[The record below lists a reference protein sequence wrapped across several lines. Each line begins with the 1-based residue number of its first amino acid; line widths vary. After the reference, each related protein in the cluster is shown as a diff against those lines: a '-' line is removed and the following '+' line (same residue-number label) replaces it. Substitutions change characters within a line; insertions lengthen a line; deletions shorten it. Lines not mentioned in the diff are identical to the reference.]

1 MARPKIDFNTFVPED
16 LTKSTID
23 WGTVATGLTTE
34 LSRIKDQKEKN
45 ISEQEDKTYEINREL
60 RDIEQ
65 YDNTTLNDLVIDASS
80 SAGDFLKVQSD
91 LYGRGII
98 SQSDLTKARTRISSN
113 FTDFAKGA
121 KNYDA
126 SYKKYKARM
135 NADPATGF
143 LGSSEIERRFAESS
157 LAFGNLEGMTEYVNP
172 TTGDISL
179 VKLNEDGSLPKDPS
193 KYMPFTGMPGRM
205 GFELDKFDVTG
216 NIKKEIDALGMTI
229 EAAGSIDD
237 ATKFLEKTRG
247 NPSTYVDG
255 FMVNPLDVASVL
267 VDAMGGYKTE
277 TDLSKKGDNLIYID
291 YSNGNVPTII
301 EDERWEKQKEKAREF
316 LEQRFTD
323 QMDEKIKAV
332 RTKNPERVDNTGPR
346 NDVKFKAVEANLPDY
361 SQKRNFEGGDMDA
374 KSFLKDRVGADLL
387 YNNTQ
392 NIESS
397 YNDVTNKYIPQKVKQ
412 YYVNK
417 GEGLKTTY
425 VKKGVVR
432 IEMVDGVEKYFL
444 MHLPT
449 GVDSEAENSL
459 LIDPAEGGERVYF
472 DNERQLKLSEDY
484 VKSQDRDFQY
494 MTVEFGGNTHTIEN
508 IRSRQTTPVWRE
520 IQENIITPSIDPYND
535 AMYDE
540 IYGGGAGGRYNI

>member
-98 SQSDLTKARTRISSN
+98 SQSDLTKARTRISGN

-432 IEMVDGVEKYFL
+432 SEMVDGVEKYFL

-540 IYGGGAGGRYNI
+540 IYGGGAGGRYNT

>member
-1 MARPKIDFNTFVPED
+1 
-16 LTKSTID
+16 
-23 WGTVATGLTTE
+23 
-34 LSRIKDQKEKN
+34 
-45 ISEQEDKTYEINREL
+45 
-60 RDIEQ
+60 
-65 YDNTTLNDLVIDASS
+65 
-80 SAGDFLKVQSD
+80 
-91 LYGRGII
+91 
-98 SQSDLTKARTRISSN
+98 
-113 FTDFAKGA
+113 
-121 KNYDA
+121 
-126 SYKKYKARM
+126 
-135 NADPATGF
+135 
-143 LGSSEIERRFAESS
+143 
-157 LAFGNLEGMTEYVNP
+157 
-172 TTGDISL
+172 
-179 VKLNEDGSLPKDPS
+179 
-193 KYMPFTGMPGRM
+193 MPFTGMPGRM

-432 IEMVDGVEKYFL
+432 SEMVDGVEKYFL

>member
-374 KSFLKDRVGADLL
+374 KSFMKDRLGEKLFN
-387 YNNTQ
+387 NNTQ

-417 GEGLKTTY
+417 GQGLKTTY

-432 IEMVDGVEKYFL
+432 SEMVDGVEKYFL

-449 GVDSEAENSL
+449 GVNSEAENSL

-484 VKSQDRDFQY
+484 VNSQDRDFQY

>member
-229 EAAGSIDD
+229 EDAGSIDD

-332 RTKNPERVDNTGPR
+332 RTKNPERVDNTGAR
-346 NDVKFKAVEANLPDY
+346 NDVKFKTVEANLPDY
-361 SQKRNFEGGDMDA
+361 SQKRSFEGGDMDA

-432 IEMVDGVEKYFL
+432 SEMVDGVEKYFL

-540 IYGGGAGGRYNI
+540 IYGGGAGGRYNT

>member
-432 IEMVDGVEKYFL
+432 SEMVDGVEKYFL

>member
-229 EAAGSIDD
+229 EDAGSIDD

-432 IEMVDGVEKYFL
+432 SEMVDGVEKYFL

>member
-374 KSFLKDRVGADLL
+374 KSFMKDRLGEKLFN
-387 YNNTQ
+387 NNTQ

-417 GEGLKTTY
+417 GQGLKTTY

-432 IEMVDGVEKYFL
+432 SEMVDGVEKYFL

-484 VKSQDRDFQY
+484 VNSQGADFQY

-540 IYGGGAGGRYNI
+540 IYGGGAGGRYNT

>member
-332 RTKNPERVDNTGPR
+332 RTKNPERVDNTGAR
-346 NDVKFKAVEANLPDY
+346 NDVKFKTVEANLPDY
-361 SQKRNFEGGDMDA
+361 SQKRSFEGGDMDA

-432 IEMVDGVEKYFL
+432 SEMVDGVEKYFL

-540 IYGGGAGGRYNI
+540 IYGGGAGGRYNT

>member
-332 RTKNPERVDNTGPR
+332 RTKNPERVDNTGAR

-432 IEMVDGVEKYFL
+432 SEMVDGVEKYFL

-540 IYGGGAGGRYNI
+540 IYGGGAGGRYNT

>member
-332 RTKNPERVDNTGPR
+332 RTKNPERVDNTGAR

-432 IEMVDGVEKYFL
+432 SEMVDGVEKYFL

-484 VKSQDRDFQY
+484 VNSQDRDFQY

-540 IYGGGAGGRYNI
+540 IYGGGAGGRYNT

>member
-332 RTKNPERVDNTGPR
+332 RTKNPERVDNTGAR

-432 IEMVDGVEKYFL
+432 SEMVDGVEKYFL

>member
-205 GFELDKFDVTG
+205 G
-216 NIKKEIDALGMTI
+216 
-229 EAAGSIDD
+229 
-237 ATKFLEKTRG
+237 
-247 NPSTYVDG
+247 
-255 FMVNPLDVASVL
+255 
-267 VDAMGGYKTE
+267 
-277 TDLSKKGDNLIYID
+277 
-291 YSNGNVPTII
+291 
-301 EDERWEKQKEKAREF
+301 
-316 LEQRFTD
+316 
-323 QMDEKIKAV
+323 
-332 RTKNPERVDNTGPR
+332 
-346 NDVKFKAVEANLPDY
+346 
-361 SQKRNFEGGDMDA
+361 
-374 KSFLKDRVGADLL
+374 
-387 YNNTQ
+387 
-392 NIESS
+392 
-397 YNDVTNKYIPQKVKQ
+397 
-412 YYVNK
+412 
-417 GEGLKTTY
+417 
-425 VKKGVVR
+425 
-432 IEMVDGVEKYFL
+432 
-444 MHLPT
+444 
-449 GVDSEAENSL
+449 
-459 LIDPAEGGERVYF
+459 
-472 DNERQLKLSEDY
+472 
-484 VKSQDRDFQY
+484 
-494 MTVEFGGNTHTIEN
+494 
-508 IRSRQTTPVWRE
+508 
-520 IQENIITPSIDPYND
+520 
-535 AMYDE
+535 
-540 IYGGGAGGRYNI
+540 